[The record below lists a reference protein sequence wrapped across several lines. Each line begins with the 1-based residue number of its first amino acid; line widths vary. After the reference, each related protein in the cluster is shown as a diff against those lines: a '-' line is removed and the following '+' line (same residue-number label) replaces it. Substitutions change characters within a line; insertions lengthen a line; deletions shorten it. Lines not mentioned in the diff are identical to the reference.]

1 MNNISATAL
10 QEKAKGKNANK
21 APRWR
26 KIKNPAMPLLN
37 VRLGFTRDKVGMGG
51 YFQLGYS

>member
-1 MNNISATAL
+1 MKNINATAL
-10 QEKAKGKNANK
+10 QEKAKGKKANN

-26 KIKNPAMPLLN
+26 KIKKPAMSLLN
-37 VRLGFTRDKVGMGG
+37 VSLGFTRDKVGIGG